1 MDSGL
6 ENPPFSTIAEPEP
19 FEFDK
24 LYLQRQAVLE
34 TLTLYGENMKK
45 KITLK
50 ILFYVTMFS
59 VFVLFLTLNNAQIP
73 FTGIKDIIII
83 LVAAGILRSN
93 FENKML
99 LKNTEQ
105 EKIIETHNEAFAA
118 TLTHDLKTP
127 VIAQIRSL
135 ELLLGGAFGE
145 LNKEQKEMLSGTLES
160 CKYMHTMI
168 SDILSA
174 YKYENG
180 DVRLINMDF
189 DFYALVKECCVEL
202 TSAAQSKG
210 QTITLKSSSRAPFI
224 YGDRAQ
230 LKRAVMNLISNSISH
245 GYENSEI
252 TAVIE
257 ETKEGTAFVSINE
270 CPDIPGEILD
280 KVFEKYATGAAK
292 FNKVGTG
299 PGLYL
304 SQRIISAHLGSMTAK
319 SENNHTTFGFIVPHK
334 KRTDVFSHV

>member
-180 DVRLINMDF
+180 DVRLINRDF

-210 QTITLKSSSRAPFI
+210 QTITLKSSSRRLLFTAI
-224 YGDRAQ
+224 GH
-230 LKRAVMNLISNSISH
+230 NL
-245 GYENSEI
+245 
-252 TAVIE
+252 
-257 ETKEGTAFVSINE
+257 NE
-270 CPDIPGEILD
+270 RL
-280 KVFEKYATGAAK
+280 
-292 FNKVGTG
+292 
-299 PGLYL
+299 
-304 SQRIISAHLGSMTAK
+304 
-319 SENNHTTFGFIVPHK
+319 
-334 KRTDVFSHV
+334 